1 MIVFGPVSPNRTRSR
16 LLLVTLSVLLGGVIA
31 SASYLM
37 VTDRFQGTALSNLSL
52 SVPDTKGRSGDA
64 LAKPPAY
71 FGQTSAP
78 APGGPVSGSPAPTS
92 SSAAPTSSSAPP
104 SSSSAAAEPP
114 AQTSE
119 APKPTPSKAQETP
132 RSQDSSLAGQVID
145 LVNAERADAGC
156 SPVSNESHLAAAAQG
171 HSDDMSARN
180 YFSHTTPEGV
190 TFDQRIRAAGYD
202 KPGAENIAKGQSN
215 AAKVMDA
222 WMNSEGHRANILNC
236 KLKKIG
242 VGVNTKGMYWT
253 QNFGY

>member
-1 MIVFGPVSPNRTRSR
+1 M
-16 LLLVTLSVLLGGVIA
+16 IA

-52 SVPDTKGRSGDA
+52 SVPDTKGRPGDA

-78 APGGPVSGSPAPTS
+78 APGDPAPGSAAAPTS

-114 AQTSE
+114 KPSE
-119 APKPTPSKAQETP
+119 APKPTPSKAQDPP

-145 LVNAERADAGC
+145 LVNSERADAGC
-156 SPVSNESHLAAAAQG
+156 SPVSNEAHLAAAAQG

-180 YFSHTTPEGV
+180 YFSHTTPEGT

>member
-1 MIVFGPVSPNRTRSR
+1 MIVFGLVSPKRARNR
-16 LLLVTLSVLLGGVIA
+16 LLLVTLSFLLGGVLA
-31 SASYLM
+31 GASYLM

-52 SVPDTKGRSGDA
+52 SVPDTKGRPGDA

-78 APGGPVSGSPAPTS
+78 AAGDPGAGSPAPAAS
-92 SSAAPTSSSAPP
+92 PEAPTSSSAPP
-104 SSSSAAAEPP
+104 SSSSAPAEPP

-119 APKPTPSKAQETP
+119 APKPTPSKAADPP
-132 RSQDSSLAGQVID
+132 RSPDGSLAGQVID
-145 LVNAERADAGC
+145 LVNSERAGAGC

-180 YFSHTTPEGV
+180 YFSHTTPEGT

>member
-1 MIVFGPVSPNRTRSR
+1 VSPHRTRRR

-52 SVPDTKGRSGDA
+52 SVPDTKGSSDDA
-64 LAKPPAY
+64 LAKPPSY
-71 FGQTSAP
+71 FGRTSAP
-78 APGGPVSGSPAPTS
+78 APGGPASGSPAPTS
-92 SSAAPTSSSAPP
+92 SSAAPTSSSASPP
-104 SSSSAAAEPP
+104 SSASASAEPS
-114 AQTSE
+114 AQPSE
-119 APKPTPSKAQETP
+119 APKPTPSKAPEPP
-132 RSQDSSLAGQVID
+132 RAQDGSLAAQVVD
-145 LVNAERADAGC
+145 LVNAQRAEAGC
-156 SPVSNESHLAAAAQG
+156 SPVSNESRLAAAAQG

>member
-1 MIVFGPVSPNRTRSR
+1 M
-16 LLLVTLSVLLGGVIA
+16 IA

-52 SVPDTKGRSGDA
+52 SVPDTKGRPGDA

-78 APGGPVSGSPAPTS
+78 APGGTAPGTSAPTSSSEAPTS
-92 SSAAPTSSSAPP
+92 SSAAPPNSSSAP
-104 SSSSAAAEPP
+104 AEPP

-119 APKPTPSKAQETP
+119 APKPTPSKAPEPP
-132 RSQDSSLAGQVID
+132 RPQDSSLAAQVID

-156 SPVSNESHLAAAAQG
+156 SPVSNESHLAGAAQG
-171 HSDDMSARN
+171 HSDDMSARD

-202 KPGAENIAKGQSN
+202 KPGAENIAKGQST

>member
-1 MIVFGPVSPNRTRSR
+1 M
-16 LLLVTLSVLLGGVIA
+16 IA

-52 SVPDTKGRSGDA
+52 SVPDTKGKSGEA

-71 FGQTSAP
+71 FGQTTSP
-78 APGGPVSGSPAPTS
+78 APGDTAPGSAAPTS
-92 SSAAPTSSSAPP
+92 SSVAPTSSSAPP
-104 SSSSAAAEPP
+104 SSSSAPAEPP
-114 AQTSE
+114 AQTSD
-119 APKPTPSKAQETP
+119 APKPAPSKNPEPP
-132 RSQDSSLAGQVID
+132 RSTDNSVAGQVIA
-145 LVNAERADAGC
+145 LVNSERADAGC
-156 SPVSNESHLAAAAQG
+156 SPVSNESRLAAAAQG

-190 TFDQRIRAAGYD
+190 TFDQRIRAAGYS
-202 KPGAENIAKGQSN
+202 KPGAENIAKGQSS

-236 KLKKIG
+236 KLTKIG
-242 VGVNTKGMYWT
+242 VGLNTKGMYWT

>member
-1 MIVFGPVSPNRTRSR
+1 M
-16 LLLVTLSVLLGGVIA
+16 IA

-52 SVPDTKGRSGDA
+52 SVPDTKGRPGDA

-78 APGGPVSGSPAPTS
+78 APGGPAPGTAAPSS

-104 SSSSAAAEPP
+104 SSSSAPAEPP
-114 AQTSE
+114 APPSE
-119 APKPTPSKAQETP
+119 APKPPSSEPPKPP

-145 LVNAERADAGC
+145 LVNSERADAGC

-171 HSDDMSARN
+171 HSDDMSERN

-202 KPGAENIAKGQSN
+202 KPGAENIAKGQST
-215 AAKVMDA
+215 AAKVMEA

>member
-1 MIVFGPVSPNRTRSR
+1 M
-16 LLLVTLSVLLGGVIA
+16 IA

-52 SVPDTKGRSGDA
+52 SVPDTKGRPGDA
-64 LAKPPAY
+64 LAMPPAY
-71 FGQTSAP
+71 LGQTSAP
-78 APGGPVSGSPAPTS
+78 APAGPGPGSSAPTS
-92 SSAAPTSSSAPP
+92 SSEAPPTSSAAP
-104 SSSSAAAEPP
+104 SSSSAPAEPP
-114 AQTSE
+114 VQSSE
-119 APKPTPSKAQETP
+119 APKPTSSKAPVPP

-145 LVNAERADAGC
+145 LVNSERADAGC

-180 YFSHTTPEGV
+180 YFSHTTPEGT

>member
-1 MIVFGPVSPNRTRSR
+1 
-16 LLLVTLSVLLGGVIA
+16 
-31 SASYLM
+31 M

-52 SVPDTKGRSGDA
+52 SVPDTKGRPGDA

-71 FGQTSAP
+71 FGQTSAAAPDGP
-78 APGGPVSGSPAPTS
+78 APGSSAPTS

-104 SSSSAAAEPP
+104 SSSSAPAEPP
-114 AQTSE
+114 KPSE
-119 APKPTPSKAQETP
+119 APKPTPSKAQDPP

-180 YFSHTTPEGV
+180 YFSHTTPEGT

>member
-1 MIVFGPVSPNRTRSR
+1 M
-16 LLLVTLSVLLGGVIA
+16 IA

-52 SVPDTKGRSGDA
+52 SVPDTKGNSGDA
-64 LAKPPAY
+64 LAKPPSH
-71 FGQTSAP
+71 FGQTPAP
-78 APGGPVSGSPAPTS
+78 ALGGPASGSPAPTT
-92 SSAAPTSSSAPP
+92 SSAAPTSSSASPP
-104 SSSSAAAEPP
+104 SSASASAEPS
-114 AQTSE
+114 AQPSE
-119 APKPTPSKAQETP
+119 APKPTPSKAPEPP
-132 RSQDSSLAGQVID
+132 RAQDGSLAAQVVD
-145 LVNAERADAGC
+145 LVNAERAEAGC
-156 SPVSNESHLAAAAQG
+156 SPVSNESRLTAAAQG

-215 AAKVMDA
+215 AAKVMAA

>member
-71 FGQTSAP
+71 FGQTTAP
-78 APGGPVSGSPAPTS
+78 APGDPASGQPAPAPS
-92 SSAAPTSSSAPP
+92 SEAPTTSSAPP

-119 APKPTPSKAQETP
+119 APKPTSSKAPAPP

-180 YFSHTTPEGV
+180 YFSHTTPEGT

>member
-1 MIVFGPVSPNRTRSR
+1 M
-16 LLLVTLSVLLGGVIA
+16 IA

-52 SVPDTKGRSGDA
+52 SVPDTKGRPGEA

-71 FGQTSAP
+71 FGQTTSAAPDGSAP
-78 APGGPVSGSPAPTS
+78 GSAAPTS

-104 SSSSAAAEPP
+104 SSSSAEAEPP
-114 AQTSE
+114 KPSE
-119 APKPTPSKAQETP
+119 TPKPTPSKAQDPP
-132 RSQDSSLAGQVID
+132 RSQDSSLAGQVIE
-145 LVNAERADAGC
+145 LVNSERADAGC

-180 YFSHTTPEGV
+180 YFSHTTPEGT

>member
-1 MIVFGPVSPNRTRSR
+1 MIVFGLVSPKRARNR
-16 LLLVTLSVLLGGVIA
+16 LLLVTLSFLLGGVIA

-52 SVPDTKGRSGDA
+52 SVPDTKGRPGDA
-64 LAKPPAY
+64 LAKPPAF

-78 APGGPVSGSPAPTS
+78 AAGDPASGSPAPTS

-114 AQTSE
+114 AQPSE
-119 APKPTPSKAQETP
+119 APKPTPSKAADPP

-145 LVNAERADAGC
+145 LVNSERADAGC

-180 YFSHTTPEGV
+180 YFSHTTPEGT